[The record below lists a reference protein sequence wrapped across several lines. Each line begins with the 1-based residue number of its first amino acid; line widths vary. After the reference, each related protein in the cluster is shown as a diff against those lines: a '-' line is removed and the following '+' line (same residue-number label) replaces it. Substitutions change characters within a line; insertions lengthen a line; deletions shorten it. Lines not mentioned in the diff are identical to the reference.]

1 MSETCCLSDNVTE
14 YEYFSFTRAFTRAL
28 SRKMPYQT
36 LTFATKQADFACLIS
51 VRLNRGR
58 EQLKQDQ
65 VMKTSFMTT
74 GRRAITYCFTAL
86 FLSACATELPDFEN
100 SPLPVQQASFVN
112 DTAGLRRGDTIEVS
126 YFERFKA
133 ARGLYTLHRG
143 DIMSFNLVGEPGSAA
158 GTILVQEDGFASFPI
173 VGQVNVVGQ
182 SMAQVEK
189 RLVELF
195 EEKLYSDPQLALTL
209 VETFQVAESE
219 LQGLSNRGSRD
230 TFTVTI
236 GDDGRISLAQLGQL
250 SALGGAASLEK
261 RVNARLANKY
271 AGRYG
276 ATVNMVERGER
287 AFFVMGAVG
296 RPGRIVMD
304 GPTVPLAAIAQAGGF
319 VDTAAPQKVALIRYN
334 SKGEASSWIV
344 DLRESLINGGKSPQQ
359 ILLAERD
366 VIYVPRSNIAL
377 TNTLVRQFVINNIPI
392 GIGYSLNND

>member
-1 MSETCCLSDNVTE
+1 MMNG
-14 YEYFSFTRAFTRAL
+14 
-28 SRKMPYQT
+28 
-36 LTFATKQADFACLIS
+36 LIS
-51 VRLNRGR
+51 MGKRL
-58 EQLKQDQ
+58 L
-65 VMKTSFMTT
+65 ML
-74 GRRAITYCFTAL
+74 CFTAL

-133 ARGLYTLHRG
+133 TRGLYTLHRG

-173 VGQVNVVGQ
+173 VGQVRVVGM

-189 RLVELF
+189 RLIELF

-209 VETFQVAESE
+209 VETFQVAASE
-219 LQGLSNRGSRD
+219 IQSLSNRGSGD
-230 TFTVTI
+230 TFTVII
-236 GDDGRISLAQLGQL
+236 GDDGRISLAQLGQFN
-250 SALGGAASLEK
+250 ALGGAASLEK
-261 RVNARLANKY
+261 QVNARLSSKY

-276 ATVNMVERGER
+276 ASVNIVQRGER
-287 AFFVMGAVG
+287 AFFVMGAVN

-304 GPTVPLAAIAQAGGF
+304 GPTAPLAAIAQAGGF

-334 SKGEASSWIV
+334 AKGEASSWII
-344 DLRESLINGGKSPQQ
+344 DLKTALMTGGKSPQR
-359 ILLAERD
+359 ILVAERD

-377 TNTLVRQFVINNIPI
+377 TNALVRQFITNNIPI
-392 GIGYSLNND
+392 GIGYSLNSD